1 MKCTLLTTLLATL
14 AVSSLAAPFDL
25 GDLFSGLQPLD
36 KQEVVKR
43 QVQANP
49 DAELKQISFQ
59 GLIGDL
65 EDSLFQSAL
74 SVHQASAPGSEVEE
88 VKPESQAPIAEDE
101 EHALT
106 KRSDE
111 STPAT
116 DAAATSSDDGLARKI
131 LLQTTRKVP
140 NSEDGVPAHLIIDHV
155 SVQPHN
161 GGSLPLIPTF
171 QVHHTKLISATIK
184 EDSSG
189 DSSDG
194 KQTKISITKTSITS
208 TSPIESV
215 EEAVAI
221 AGSLATTEETST
233 KAEEVTS
240 AKVAEKE
247 ENITKAAEK
256 EEATTKAAE
265 KEEAT
270 TKTAEK
276 EEAEKSST
284 TVLTIVGSSTTSS
297 SSTTTTTTTEEP
309 IEKLKKDEE
318 KLKEKVAEVEA
329 DPVILSARV

>member
-1 MKCTLLTTLLATL
+1 
-14 AVSSLAAPFDL
+14 LAAPFDL
-25 GDLFSGLQPLD
+25 GDIFSGFQPLE
-36 KQEVVKR
+36 KQDVVKR

-49 DAELKQISFQ
+49 DAELKQISFH

-65 EDSLFQSAL
+65 EDSLFTSAL
-74 SVHQASAPGSEVEE
+74 SLHQASAPGSEVEE
-88 VKPESQAPIAEDE
+88 VKPEYQAAITEDE

-116 DAAATSSDDGLARKI
+116 ADDGLARKI

-140 NSEDGVPAHLIIDHV
+140 DGEDGVPAHLIIDHV

-161 GGSLPLIPTF
+161 GGALPLIPTF

-184 EDSSG
+184 EDSNN

-208 TSPIESV
+208 TAPIESV
-215 EEAVAI
+215 EEAVAL
-221 AGSLATTEETST
+221 AGS
-233 KAEEVTS
+233 VT
-240 AKVAEKE
+240 
-247 ENITKAAEK
+247 NT
-256 EEATTKAAE
+256 EEATTKVETTTKAVE
-265 KEEAT
+265 KEEAD
-270 TKTAEK
+270 
-276 EEAEKSST
+276 KSST
-284 TVLTIVGSSTTSS
+284 TILTIVS
-297 SSTTTTTTTEEP
+297 SSTPTTTTTTEEP
-309 IEKLKKDEE
+309 IQKLKKDEE

>member
-14 AVSSLAAPFDL
+14 AASSLAAPFDL
-25 GDLFSGLQPLD
+25 GDLFTGLQPLE

-43 QVQANP
+43 QVEANP
-49 DAELKQISFQ
+49 DAELKQISFH

-74 SVHQASAPGSEVEE
+74 SLHHASAPGSEVEE
-88 VKPESQAPIAEDE
+88 VKPESQAAITEDD

-116 DAAATSSDDGLARKI
+116 SAVSTADDGLARKI

-140 NSEDGVPAHLIIDHV
+140 DGEDGVPAHLIIDHV

-161 GGSLPLIPTF
+161 GGALPLIPTF

-184 EDSSG
+184 EDSNN

-208 TSPIESV
+208 TAPIESV
-215 EEAVAI
+215 EEAVAL
-221 AGSLATTEETST
+221 AGSATNTEEATSKVETTT
-233 KAEEVTS
+233 KAV
-240 AKVAEKE
+240 
-247 ENITKAAEK
+247 EK
-256 EEATTKAAE
+256 EEAD
-265 KEEAT
+265 
-270 TKTAEK
+270 
-276 EEAEKSST
+276 KSST
-284 TVLTIVGSSTTSS
+284 TILTIVS
-297 SSTTTTTTTEEP
+297 SSTSSTTEEP
-309 IEKLKKDEE
+309 IQKLKKDEE

>member
-1 MKCTLLTTLLATL
+1 M
-14 AVSSLAAPFDL
+14 AAPFDL
-25 GDLFSGLQPLD
+25 GDIFSGFQPLE
-36 KQEVVKR
+36 KQDVVKR

-49 DAELKQISFQ
+49 DAELKQISFH

-65 EDSLFQSAL
+65 EDSLFTSAL
-74 SVHQASAPGSEVEE
+74 SLHQASAPGSEVEE
-88 VKPESQAPIAEDE
+88 VKPESQAAITEDE

-116 DAAATSSDDGLARKI
+116 ADDGLARKI

-140 NSEDGVPAHLIIDHV
+140 DGEDGVPAHLIIDHV

-161 GGSLPLIPTF
+161 GGALPLIPTF

-184 EDSSG
+184 EDSNN

-208 TSPIESV
+208 TAPIESV
-215 EEAVAI
+215 EEAVAL
-221 AGSLATTEETST
+221 AGS
-233 KAEEVTS
+233 VT
-240 AKVAEKE
+240 
-247 ENITKAAEK
+247 NT
-256 EEATTKAAE
+256 EEATTKVETTTKAVE
-265 KEEAT
+265 KEEAD
-270 TKTAEK
+270 
-276 EEAEKSST
+276 KSST
-284 TVLTIVGSSTTSS
+284 TILTIVS
-297 SSTTTTTTTEEP
+297 SSTPTTTTTTEEP
-309 IEKLKKDEE
+309 IQKLKKDEE

>member
-1 MKCTLLTTLLATL
+1 LLATL
-14 AVSSLAAPFDL
+14 AASSLAAPFDL
-25 GDLFSGLQPLD
+25 GDLFPGFQPVE

-49 DAELKQISFQ
+49 DAELKQISFH

-74 SVHQASAPGSEVEE
+74 SLHQASAPGSEVEE
-88 VKPESQAPIAEDE
+88 VKPQSQAAIAEDE

-116 DAAATSSDDGLARKI
+116 DAATSTDDGLARKI

-161 GGSLPLIPTF
+161 GGVLSLIPTF
-171 QVHHTKLISATIK
+171 QVHHTKVISATIK
-184 EDSSG
+184 EDSSS

-208 TSPIESV
+208 TAPIESV

-221 AGSLATTEETST
+221 AGSLGTTEEAST
-233 KAEEVTS
+233 KTDAVTTTKVTEKEETTT

-247 ENITKAAEK
+247 ETTTSKA
-256 EEATTKAAE
+256 
-265 KEEAT
+265 
-270 TKTAEK
+270 AEK

-284 TVLTIVGSSTTSS
+284 TILTIVGSSTTST
-297 SSTTTTTTTEEP
+297 STTSTTTTEEP

>member
-1 MKCTLLTTLLATL
+1 LLATL

-25 GDLFSGLQPLD
+25 GDLFSGFQPVE

-49 DAELKQISFQ
+49 DAELKQISFH
-59 GLIGDL
+59 GLIGGL

-74 SVHQASAPGSEVEE
+74 SLHQASAPGSEVEE
-88 VKPESQAPIAEDE
+88 VKPQSQAAIAEDE
-101 EHALT
+101 DHALA

-116 DAAATSSDDGLARKI
+116 DAAISTDDGRKI

-161 GGSLPLIPTF
+161 GGVLSLIPTF
-171 QVHHTKLISATIK
+171 QVHHTKVISATIK
-184 EDSSG
+184 EDSSS

-208 TSPIESV
+208 TAPIESV

-221 AGSLATTEETST
+221 AGSLGTTEEAST
-233 KAEEVTS
+233 KTDAVTTTKVTEKEETTT

-247 ENITKAAEK
+247 ETTTSKA
-256 EEATTKAAE
+256 
-265 KEEAT
+265 
-270 TKTAEK
+270 AEK

-284 TVLTIVGSSTTSS
+284 TILTIVGSSTTST
-297 SSTTTTTTTEEP
+297 STTSTTTTEEP

>member
-1 MKCTLLTTLLATL
+1 M
-14 AVSSLAAPFDL
+14 AAPFDL
-25 GDLFSGLQPLD
+25 GDIFSGFQPLE
-36 KQEVVKR
+36 KQDVVKR

-49 DAELKQISFQ
+49 DAELKQISFH

-65 EDSLFQSAL
+65 EDSLFTSAL
-74 SVHQASAPGSEVEE
+74 SLHQASAPGSEVEE
-88 VKPESQAPIAEDE
+88 VKPESPAAITEDE

-116 DAAATSSDDGLARKI
+116 ADDGLARKI

-140 NSEDGVPAHLIIDHV
+140 DGEDGVPAHLIIDHV

-161 GGSLPLIPTF
+161 GGALPLIPTF

-184 EDSSG
+184 EDSNN

-208 TSPIESV
+208 TAPIESV
-215 EEAVAI
+215 EEAVAL
-221 AGSLATTEETST
+221 AGS
-233 KAEEVTS
+233 VT
-240 AKVAEKE
+240 
-247 ENITKAAEK
+247 NT
-256 EEATTKAAE
+256 EEATTKVETTTKAVE
-265 KEEAT
+265 KEEAD
-270 TKTAEK
+270 
-276 EEAEKSST
+276 KSST
-284 TVLTIVGSSTTSS
+284 TILTIVSSSTPT
-297 SSTTTTTTTEEP
+297 TTTTTTTEEP
-309 IEKLKKDEE
+309 IQKLKKDEE

>member
-14 AVSSLAAPFDL
+14 AASSLAAPFDL
-25 GDLFSGLQPLD
+25 GDIFSGFQPLE
-36 KQEVVKR
+36 KQDVVKR

-49 DAELKQISFQ
+49 DAELKQISFH

-65 EDSLFQSAL
+65 EDSLFTSAL
-74 SVHQASAPGSEVEE
+74 SLHQASAPGSGVEE
-88 VKPESQAPIAEDE
+88 VKPESPAAITEDE

-116 DAAATSSDDGLARKI
+116 ADDGLARKI

-140 NSEDGVPAHLIIDHV
+140 DGEDGVPAHLIIDHV

-161 GGSLPLIPTF
+161 GGALPLIPTF

-184 EDSSG
+184 EDSNN

-208 TSPIESV
+208 TAPIESV
-215 EEAVAI
+215 EEAVAL
-221 AGSLATTEETST
+221 AGS
-233 KAEEVTS
+233 VT
-240 AKVAEKE
+240 
-247 ENITKAAEK
+247 NT
-256 EEATTKAAE
+256 EEATTKVETTTKAVE
-265 KEEAT
+265 KEEAD
-270 TKTAEK
+270 
-276 EEAEKSST
+276 KSST
-284 TVLTIVGSSTTSS
+284 TILTIVSSSTPT
-297 SSTTTTTTTEEP
+297 TTTTTTTEEP
-309 IEKLKKDEE
+309 IQKLKKDEE

>member
-14 AVSSLAAPFDL
+14 AASSLAAPFDL
-25 GDLFSGLQPLD
+25 GEIFSGFQPLE
-36 KQEVVKR
+36 KQDVVKR

-49 DAELKQISFQ
+49 DAELKQISFH

-65 EDSLFQSAL
+65 EDSLFTSAL
-74 SVHQASAPGSEVEE
+74 SLHQASAPGSEVEE
-88 VKPESQAPIAEDE
+88 VKPESQAAITEGE

-116 DAAATSSDDGLARKI
+116 SVVSASDDGLARKI

-140 NSEDGVPAHLIIDHV
+140 DGEDGVPAHLIIDHV

-161 GGSLPLIPTF
+161 GGAIPLIPTF

-184 EDSSG
+184 EDSNS

-208 TSPIESV
+208 TAPIESV
-215 EEAVAI
+215 EEAVAL
-221 AGSLATTEETST
+221 AGSATNT
-233 KAEEVTS
+233 
-240 AKVAEKE
+240 
-247 ENITKAAEK
+247 
-256 EEATTKAAE
+256 EEATTKVETTTKAVE
-265 KEEAT
+265 KEEAD
-270 TKTAEK
+270 
-276 EEAEKSST
+276 KSST
-284 TVLTIVGSSTTSS
+284 TILTIVS
-297 SSTTTTTTTEEP
+297 SSTSTTTTTTEEP
-309 IEKLKKDEE
+309 IQKLKKDEE

>member
-1 MKCTLLTTLLATL
+1 M
-14 AVSSLAAPFDL
+14 
-25 GDLFSGLQPLD
+25 
-36 KQEVVKR
+36 VKR

-49 DAELKQISFQ
+49 DAELKQISFH

-65 EDSLFQSAL
+65 EDSLFTSAL
-74 SVHQASAPGSEVEE
+74 SLHQASAPGSEVEE
-88 VKPESQAPIAEDE
+88 VKPESQAAITEDE

-116 DAAATSSDDGLARKI
+116 ADDGLARKI

-140 NSEDGVPAHLIIDHV
+140 DGEDGVPAHLIIDHV

-161 GGSLPLIPTF
+161 GGALPLIPTF

-184 EDSSG
+184 EDSNN

-208 TSPIESV
+208 TAPIESV
-215 EEAVAI
+215 EEAVAL
-221 AGSLATTEETST
+221 AGS
-233 KAEEVTS
+233 VT
-240 AKVAEKE
+240 
-247 ENITKAAEK
+247 NT
-256 EEATTKAAE
+256 EEATTKVETTTKAVE
-265 KEEAT
+265 KEEAD
-270 TKTAEK
+270 
-276 EEAEKSST
+276 KSST
-284 TVLTIVGSSTTSS
+284 TILTIVS
-297 SSTTTTTTTEEP
+297 SSTPTTTTTTEEP
-309 IEKLKKDEE
+309 IQKLKKDEE

>member
-1 MKCTLLTTLLATL
+1 
-14 AVSSLAAPFDL
+14 LAAPFDL
-25 GDLFSGLQPLD
+25 GDIFSGFQPLE
-36 KQEVVKR
+36 KQDVVKR

-49 DAELKQISFQ
+49 DAELKQISFH

-65 EDSLFQSAL
+65 EDSLFTSAL
-74 SVHQASAPGSEVEE
+74 SLHQASAPGSEVEE
-88 VKPESQAPIAEDE
+88 VKPESPAAITEDE

-116 DAAATSSDDGLARKI
+116 ADDGLARKI

-140 NSEDGVPAHLIIDHV
+140 DGEDGVPAHLIIDHV

-161 GGSLPLIPTF
+161 GGALPLIPTF

-184 EDSSG
+184 EDSNN

-208 TSPIESV
+208 TAPIESV
-215 EEAVAI
+215 EEAVAL
-221 AGSLATTEETST
+221 AGS
-233 KAEEVTS
+233 VT
-240 AKVAEKE
+240 
-247 ENITKAAEK
+247 NT
-256 EEATTKAAE
+256 EEATTKVETTTKAVE
-265 KEEAT
+265 KEEAD
-270 TKTAEK
+270 
-276 EEAEKSST
+276 KSST
-284 TVLTIVGSSTTSS
+284 TILTIVS
-297 SSTTTTTTTEEP
+297 SSTPTTTTTTEEP
-309 IEKLKKDEE
+309 IQKLKKDEE

>member
-1 MKCTLLTTLLATL
+1 MKCTLLTTLLASL
-14 AVSSLAAPFDL
+14 AVCSLAAPFDL
-25 GDLFSGLQPLD
+25 GDLFSGFQPLE
-36 KQEVVKR
+36 KQDVVKR

-49 DAELKQISFQ
+49 DAELKQISFH

-74 SVHQASAPGSEVEE
+74 SLHQASAPGSEVEE
-88 VKPESQAPIAEDE
+88 VKPESQVAIAEDE

-116 DAAATSSDDGLARKI
+116 DAATSPSSDDGLSRKI

-140 NSEDGVPAHLIIDHV
+140 NSDDGVPAHLIIDHV

-161 GGSLPLIPTF
+161 GGALPLIPTF

-184 EDSSG
+184 EDSSS

-208 TSPIESV
+208 TAPIESV
-215 EEAVAI
+215 EEAVAL
-221 AGSLATTEETST
+221 AGAATSTTEEASTS
-233 KAEEVTS
+233 KAEES
-240 AKVAEKE
+240 
-247 ENITKAAEK
+247 
-256 EEATTKAAE
+256 TTKAAE
-265 KEEAT
+265 KEEG
-270 TKTAEK
+270 
-276 EEAEKSST
+276 ST
-284 TVLTIVGSSTTSS
+284 TILTLVSSSSSS
-297 SSTTTTTTTEEP
+297 SSTSTTTTTTEEP
-309 IEKLKKDEE
+309 IQKLKKDEE

>member
-1 MKCTLLTTLLATL
+1 MLATL
-14 AVSSLAAPFDL
+14 AASSLAAPFDL
-25 GDLFSGLQPLD
+25 GDIFSGFQPLE
-36 KQEVVKR
+36 KQDVVKR

-49 DAELKQISFQ
+49 DAELKQISFH

-65 EDSLFQSAL
+65 EDSLFTSAL
-74 SVHQASAPGSEVEE
+74 SLHQASAPGSEVEE
-88 VKPESQAPIAEDE
+88 VKPESQAAITEDE

-116 DAAATSSDDGLARKI
+116 ADDGLARKI

-140 NSEDGVPAHLIIDHV
+140 DGEDGVPAHLIIDHV

-161 GGSLPLIPTF
+161 GGALPLIPTF

-184 EDSSG
+184 EDSNN

-208 TSPIESV
+208 TAPIESV
-215 EEAVAI
+215 EEAVAL
-221 AGSLATTEETST
+221 AGS
-233 KAEEVTS
+233 VT
-240 AKVAEKE
+240 
-247 ENITKAAEK
+247 NT
-256 EEATTKAAE
+256 EEATTKVETTTKAVE
-265 KEEAT
+265 KEEAD
-270 TKTAEK
+270 
-276 EEAEKSST
+276 KSST
-284 TVLTIVGSSTTSS
+284 TILTIVSSSTPT
-297 SSTTTTTTTEEP
+297 TTTTTTTEEP
-309 IEKLKKDEE
+309 IQKLKKDEE

>member
-14 AVSSLAAPFDL
+14 AASSLAAPFDL
-25 GDLFSGLQPLD
+25 GDIFSGFQPLE
-36 KQEVVKR
+36 KQDVVKR

-49 DAELKQISFQ
+49 DAELKQISFH

-65 EDSLFQSAL
+65 EDSLFSSAL
-74 SVHQASAPGSEVEE
+74 SLHQASAPGSEVEE
-88 VKPESQAPIAEDE
+88 VKPESQAAITEGE

-116 DAAATSSDDGLARKI
+116 SVVSTSDDGLARKI

-140 NSEDGVPAHLIIDHV
+140 DGEDGVPAHLIIDRV

-161 GGSLPLIPTF
+161 GGAIPLIPTF

-184 EDSSG
+184 DDSNN

-208 TSPIESV
+208 TAPIESV
-215 EEAVAI
+215 EEAVAL
-221 AGSLATTEETST
+221 AGSATNTD
-233 KAEEVTS
+233 
-240 AKVAEKE
+240 
-247 ENITKAAEK
+247 
-256 EEATTKAAE
+256 EATTKVETTTKAIE
-265 KEEAT
+265 KEEVD
-270 TKTAEK
+270 
-276 EEAEKSST
+276 KSST
-284 TVLTIVGSSTTSS
+284 TILTIVS
-297 SSTTTTTTTEEP
+297 SSTSTTTTTTEEP
-309 IEKLKKDEE
+309 IQKLKKDEE

>member
-25 GDLFSGLQPLD
+25 GDLFSGFQPLE

-49 DAELKQISFQ
+49 DAELKQISFH

-74 SVHQASAPGSEVEE
+74 SLHQASAPGSEVEE
-88 VKPESQAPIAEDE
+88 VKPESQAAIADDED
-101 EHALT
+101 HALT

-116 DAAATSSDDGLARKI
+116 DAAATSTDDGLARKI

-140 NSEDGVPAHLIIDHV
+140 NSEDGVPAHLVIDHV

-161 GGSLPLIPTF
+161 GGALSLIPTF

-184 EDSSG
+184 EDSSS

-208 TSPIESV
+208 TAPIESV

-221 AGSLATTEETST
+221 AGSLATTEEAST
-233 KAEEVTS
+233 KTDAVTTTKVAEEVTTTTT
-240 AKVAEKE
+240 VAEKE
-247 ENITKAAEK
+247 ETTTAKA
-256 EEATTKAAE
+256 
-265 KEEAT
+265 
-270 TKTAEK
+270 AEK

-284 TVLTIVGSSTTSS
+284 TILTIVGSSTTSTS
-297 SSTTTTTTTEEP
+297 TSTTSTTTTEEP

>member
-1 MKCTLLTTLLATL
+1 
-14 AVSSLAAPFDL
+14 LAAPFDL
-25 GDLFSGLQPLD
+25 GDLFPGFQPVE

-49 DAELKQISFQ
+49 DAELKQISFH

-74 SVHQASAPGSEVEE
+74 SLHQASAPGSEVEE
-88 VKPESQAPIAEDE
+88 VKPESQAAIAEDE
-101 EHALT
+101 EHALA

-116 DAAATSSDDGLARKI
+116 DAATSTDDGLARKI

-161 GGSLPLIPTF
+161 GGVLSLIPTF
-171 QVHHTKLISATIK
+171 QVHHTKVISATIK
-184 EDSSG
+184 EDSSS

-208 TSPIESV
+208 TAPIESV

-221 AGSLATTEETST
+221 AGSLGTTEEAST
-233 KAEEVTS
+233 KTDAVTTT
-240 AKVAEKE
+240 KVTEKE
-247 ENITKAAEK
+247 ETTTAKAAEK
-256 EEATTKAAE
+256 EETTTAKA
-265 KEEAT
+265 
-270 TKTAEK
+270 AEK

-284 TVLTIVGSSTTSS
+284 TVLTIVGSSTT
-297 SSTTTTTTTEEP
+297 TTSTTTTTEEP

>member
-1 MKCTLLTTLLATL
+1 MLATL
-14 AVSSLAAPFDL
+14 AASSLAAPFDL
-25 GDLFSGLQPLD
+25 GDIFSGFQPLE
-36 KQEVVKR
+36 KQDVVKR

-49 DAELKQISFQ
+49 DAELKQISFH

-65 EDSLFQSAL
+65 EDSLFTSAL
-74 SVHQASAPGSEVEE
+74 SLHQASAPGSEVEE
-88 VKPESQAPIAEDE
+88 VKPESPAAITEDE

-116 DAAATSSDDGLARKI
+116 ADDGLARKI

-140 NSEDGVPAHLIIDHV
+140 DGEDGVPAHLIIDHV

-161 GGSLPLIPTF
+161 GGALPLIPTF

-184 EDSSG
+184 EDSNN

-208 TSPIESV
+208 TAPIESV
-215 EEAVAI
+215 EEAVAL
-221 AGSLATTEETST
+221 AGS
-233 KAEEVTS
+233 VT
-240 AKVAEKE
+240 
-247 ENITKAAEK
+247 NT
-256 EEATTKAAE
+256 EEATTKVETTTKAVE
-265 KEEAT
+265 KEEAD
-270 TKTAEK
+270 
-276 EEAEKSST
+276 KSST
-284 TVLTIVGSSTTSS
+284 TILTIVSSSTPT
-297 SSTTTTTTTEEP
+297 TTTTTTTEEP
-309 IEKLKKDEE
+309 IQKLKKDEE

>member
-1 MKCTLLTTLLATL
+1 LLATL

-25 GDLFSGLQPLD
+25 GDLFSGFQPLE
-36 KQEVVKR
+36 KQDVVKR

-49 DAELKQISFQ
+49 DAELKQISFH

-74 SVHQASAPGSEVEE
+74 SLHQASAPGSEVEE
-88 VKPESQAPIAEDE
+88 VKPESQVAIAEDE

-116 DAAATSSDDGLARKI
+116 DAATSSDDGLARKI

-161 GGSLPLIPTF
+161 GGALPLIPTF

-184 EDSSG
+184 EDSSS

-208 TSPIESV
+208 TAPIESV
-215 EEAVAI
+215 EEAVAL
-221 AGSLATTEETST
+221 AGAASTSTTEEASTS
-233 KAEEVTS
+233 KAEES
-240 AKVAEKE
+240 
-247 ENITKAAEK
+247 
-256 EEATTKAAE
+256 TTKAAE
-265 KEEAT
+265 KEEG
-270 TKTAEK
+270 
-276 EEAEKSST
+276 ST
-284 TVLTIVGSSTTSS
+284 TILTIVSSSSS
-297 SSTTTTTTTEEP
+297 SSTTSTTTTEEP
-309 IEKLKKDEE
+309 IQKLKKDEE

>member
-25 GDLFSGLQPLD
+25 GTLFSGLQPLE
-36 KQEVVKR
+36 KQDVVKR

-49 DAELKQISFQ
+49 DAELKQISFH

-74 SVHQASAPGSEVEE
+74 SLHQASAPGSEVEE
-88 VKPESQAPIAEDE
+88 VKPESPAQIAEDE

-111 STPAT
+111 ATPAT
-116 DAAATSSDDGLARKI
+116 DADATSADEGSLRKI

-161 GGSLPLIPTF
+161 GGVLPLIPTF

-184 EDSSG
+184 EDSNN

-208 TSPIESV
+208 TAPIESV
-215 EEAVAI
+215 EELVAS
-221 AGSLATTEETST
+221 AGATSATEEAAT
-233 KAEEVTS
+233 KVETTT
-240 AKVAEKE
+240 KVPEKE
-247 ENITKAAEK
+247 EIATKVPEK
-256 EEATTKAAE
+256 EEATTKVPE
-265 KEEAT
+265 KEESD
-270 TKTAEK
+270 
-276 EEAEKSST
+276 KSST
-284 TVLTIVGSSTTSS
+284 TVLAIVSSSTAISS
-297 SSTTTTTTTEEP
+297 SSPSSTTTTTTSSTTTTEEP
-309 IEKLKKDEE
+309 IQKLKKDEE

>member
-1 MKCTLLTTLLATL
+1 M
-14 AVSSLAAPFDL
+14 AAPFDL
-25 GDLFSGLQPLD
+25 GDIFSGFQPLE
-36 KQEVVKR
+36 KQDVVKR

-49 DAELKQISFQ
+49 DAELKQISFH

-65 EDSLFQSAL
+65 EDSLFTSAL
-74 SVHQASAPGSEVEE
+74 SLHQASAPGSEVEE
-88 VKPESQAPIAEDE
+88 VKPESQAAITEDE

-116 DAAATSSDDGLARKI
+116 ADDGLARKI

-140 NSEDGVPAHLIIDHV
+140 DGEDGVPAHLIIDHV

-161 GGSLPLIPTF
+161 GGALPLIPTF

-184 EDSSG
+184 EDSNN

-208 TSPIESV
+208 TAPIESV
-215 EEAVAI
+215 EEAVAL
-221 AGSLATTEETST
+221 AGS
-233 KAEEVTS
+233 VT
-240 AKVAEKE
+240 
-247 ENITKAAEK
+247 NT
-256 EEATTKAAE
+256 EEATTKVETTTKAVE
-265 KEEAT
+265 KEEAD
-270 TKTAEK
+270 
-276 EEAEKSST
+276 KSST
-284 TVLTIVGSSTTSS
+284 TILTIVSSSTPT
-297 SSTTTTTTTEEP
+297 TTTTTTTEEP
-309 IEKLKKDEE
+309 IQKLKKDEE

>member
-1 MKCTLLTTLLATL
+1 MKCTLLTTLLASL

-25 GDLFSGLQPLD
+25 GDLFPGFQPVE

-49 DAELKQISFQ
+49 DAELKQISFH

-74 SVHQASAPGSEVEE
+74 SLHQASAPGSEVEE
-88 VKPESQAPIAEDE
+88 VKPQSQAAIAEDE
-101 EHALT
+101 DHALA

-116 DAAATSSDDGLARKI
+116 DAAISTDDGRKI

-161 GGSLPLIPTF
+161 GGVLSLIPTF
-171 QVHHTKLISATIK
+171 QVHHTKVISATIK
-184 EDSSG
+184 EDSSS

-208 TSPIESV
+208 TAPIESV

-221 AGSLATTEETST
+221 AGSLGTTEEAST
-233 KAEEVTS
+233 KTDAVTTT
-240 AKVAEKE
+240 KVTEKE
-247 ENITKAAEK
+247 ETTTAKAAEK
-256 EEATTKAAE
+256 EETTTSKAAE
-265 KEEAT
+265 KEEV
-270 TKTAEK
+270 
-276 EEAEKSST
+276 EKSST
-284 TVLTIVGSSTTSS
+284 TILTIVGSSTTST
-297 SSTTTTTTTEEP
+297 STTSTTTTEEP

>member
-1 MKCTLLTTLLATL
+1 MELNTTNRTKAAVAVAMKCTLLTTLLATL
-14 AVSSLAAPFDL
+14 AASSLAAPFDL
-25 GDLFSGLQPLD
+25 GDIFSGFQPLE
-36 KQEVVKR
+36 KQDVVKR

-49 DAELKQISFQ
+49 DAELKQISFH

-65 EDSLFQSAL
+65 EDSLFTSAL
-74 SVHQASAPGSEVEE
+74 SLHQASAPGSEVEE
-88 VKPESQAPIAEDE
+88 VKPESPAAITEDE

-116 DAAATSSDDGLARKI
+116 ADDGLARKI

-140 NSEDGVPAHLIIDHV
+140 DGEDGVPAHLIIDHV

-161 GGSLPLIPTF
+161 GGALPLIPTF

-184 EDSSG
+184 EDSNN

-208 TSPIESV
+208 TAPIESV
-215 EEAVAI
+215 EEAVAL
-221 AGSLATTEETST
+221 AGS
-233 KAEEVTS
+233 VT
-240 AKVAEKE
+240 
-247 ENITKAAEK
+247 NT
-256 EEATTKAAE
+256 EEATTKVETTTKAVE
-265 KEEAT
+265 KEEAD
-270 TKTAEK
+270 
-276 EEAEKSST
+276 KSST
-284 TVLTIVGSSTTSS
+284 TILTIVSSSTPT
-297 SSTTTTTTTEEP
+297 TTTTTTTEEP
-309 IEKLKKDEE
+309 IQKLKKDEE

>member
-1 MKCTLLTTLLATL
+1 LIHC
-14 AVSSLAAPFDL
+14 S
-25 GDLFSGLQPLD
+25 
-36 KQEVVKR
+36 
-43 QVQANP
+43 NP
-49 DAELKQISFQ
+49 DAELKQISFH

-74 SVHQASAPGSEVEE
+74 SLHQASAPGSEVEE
-88 VKPESQAPIAEDE
+88 VKPQSQAAIAEDE

-116 DAAATSSDDGLARKI
+116 DAATSTDDGLARKI

-161 GGSLPLIPTF
+161 GGVLSLIPTF
-171 QVHHTKLISATIK
+171 QVHHTKVISATIK
-184 EDSSG
+184 EDSSS

-208 TSPIESV
+208 TAPIESV

-221 AGSLATTEETST
+221 AGSLGTTEEAST
-233 KAEEVTS
+233 KTDAVTTTKVTEKEETTT

-247 ENITKAAEK
+247 ETTTAKA
-256 EEATTKAAE
+256 
-265 KEEAT
+265 
-270 TKTAEK
+270 AEK

-284 TVLTIVGSSTTSS
+284 TILTIVGSSTTS
-297 SSTTTTTTTEEP
+297 TTTTTTSTTTTEEP

>member
-1 MKCTLLTTLLATL
+1 M
-14 AVSSLAAPFDL
+14 AAPFDL
-25 GDLFSGLQPLD
+25 GDIFSGFQPLE
-36 KQEVVKR
+36 KQDVVKR

-49 DAELKQISFQ
+49 DAELKQISFH

-65 EDSLFQSAL
+65 EDSLFTSAL
-74 SVHQASAPGSEVEE
+74 SLHQASAPGSEVEE
-88 VKPESQAPIAEDE
+88 VKPESPAAITEDE

-116 DAAATSSDDGLARKI
+116 ADDGLARKI

-140 NSEDGVPAHLIIDHV
+140 DGEDGVPAHLIIDHV

-161 GGSLPLIPTF
+161 GGALPLIPTF

-184 EDSSG
+184 EDSNN

-208 TSPIESV
+208 TAPIESV
-215 EEAVAI
+215 EEAVAL
-221 AGSLATTEETST
+221 AGS
-233 KAEEVTS
+233 VT
-240 AKVAEKE
+240 
-247 ENITKAAEK
+247 NT
-256 EEATTKAAE
+256 EEATTKVETTTKAVE
-265 KEEAT
+265 KEQAD
-270 TKTAEK
+270 
-276 EEAEKSST
+276 KSST
-284 TVLTIVGSSTTSS
+284 TILTIVS
-297 SSTTTTTTTEEP
+297 SSTPTTTTTTEEP
-309 IEKLKKDEE
+309 IQKLKKDEE

>member
-1 MKCTLLTTLLATL
+1 MKCFLLTTLLATL
-14 AVSSLAAPFDL
+14 AASSLAAPFDL
-25 GDLFSGLQPLD
+25 GDLFAGYQPLE
-36 KQEVVKR
+36 KQDVVKR
-43 QVQANP
+43 QVEANP
-49 DAELKQISFQ
+49 DAELKQVSFH

-74 SVHQASAPGSEVEE
+74 SLHQASAPGSVVEE
-88 VKPESQAPIAEDE
+88 VKPESE
-101 EHALT
+101 EHELI

-116 DAAATSSDDGLARKI
+116 SAVSSADDGLARKI

-140 NSEDGVPAHLIIDHV
+140 DGEDGLPAHLIIDHV

-161 GGSLPLIPTF
+161 GGALPLIPTF

-184 EDSSG
+184 EDSNS

-208 TSPIESV
+208 TAPIESV
-215 EEAVAI
+215 EEAVAL
-221 AGSLATTEETST
+221 AGSATN
-233 KAEEVTS
+233 A
-240 AKVAEKE
+240 
-247 ENITKAAEK
+247 
-256 EEATTKAAE
+256 EEATTKLE
-265 KEEAT
+265 TT
-270 TKTAEK
+270 TKAVEK

-284 TVLTIVGSSTTSS
+284 TILTVVSSST
-297 SSTTTTTTTEEP
+297 STTTTTTTEEP
-309 IEKLKKDEE
+309 IQKLKKDEE

>member
-14 AVSSLAAPFDL
+14 AASSLAAPFDL
-25 GDLFSGLQPLD
+25 GDLFAGYQPLE
-36 KQEVVKR
+36 KQDVVKR
-43 QVQANP
+43 QVEANP
-49 DAELKQISFQ
+49 DAELKQVSFH

-74 SVHQASAPGSEVEE
+74 SLHHASAPGSVVEE
-88 VKPESQAPIAEDE
+88 VKPEAE
-101 EHALT
+101 EHELI

-116 DAAATSSDDGLARKI
+116 SAVSSADDGLTRKI

-140 NSEDGVPAHLIIDHV
+140 DGEDGLPAHLIIDHV

-161 GGSLPLIPTF
+161 GGALPLIPTF

-184 EDSSG
+184 EDSNN

-208 TSPIESV
+208 TAPIESV
-215 EEAVAI
+215 EEAVAL
-221 AGSLATTEETST
+221 AGSATNT
-233 KAEEVTS
+233 
-240 AKVAEKE
+240 
-247 ENITKAAEK
+247 
-256 EEATTKAAE
+256 EEATTKLETTTKAVE
-265 KEEAT
+265 KEET
-270 TKTAEK
+270 D
-276 EEAEKSST
+276 KSST
-284 TVLTIVGSSTTSS
+284 TILTIVS
-297 SSTTTTTTTEEP
+297 SSTSTTTEEP
-309 IEKLKKDEE
+309 IQKLKKDEE

>member
-25 GDLFSGLQPLD
+25 SDIFSSFQPLE
-36 KQEVVKR
+36 KQDVVKR
-43 QVQANP
+43 QVQVQANP
-49 DAELKQISFQ
+49 DAELKQISFH

-74 SVHQASAPGSEVEE
+74 SVHQASAPGSQVEE
-88 VKPESQAPIAEDE
+88 VKPGQAIDEDE

-111 STPAT
+111 STQAT
-116 DAAATSSDDGLARKI
+116 TVTDGSIDDSVARKI
-131 LLQTTRKVP
+131 LLQTTKKVP
-140 NSEDGVPAHLIIDHV
+140 GSEDGVPAHLIIDHV

-161 GGSLPLIPTF
+161 GGALPLIPTF

-184 EDSSG
+184 EDSNN

-208 TSPIESV
+208 TAPLESV
-215 EEAVAI
+215 EEAVA
-221 AGSLATTEETST
+221 AASGASSSSSSTSTTTES
-233 KAEEVTS
+233 
-240 AKVAEKE
+240 
-247 ENITKAAEK
+247 
-256 EEATTKAAE
+256 ATTKAAQE
-265 KEEAT
+265 KEQTEAD
-270 TKTAEK
+270 KP
-276 EEAEKSST
+276 SST
-284 TVLTIVGSSTTSS
+284 TVLTIVTSSSTSS
-297 SSTTTTTTTEEP
+297 SSTSTSTTTEAP